1 MFKAGFPSMF
11 FQVFYIS
18 KEETRCPLVF
28 EIIKTGKKLKEER
41 ILDEGCSA
49 VISLGYGKRML
60 INGFVEDFSNIRR
73 EELLEVVDYDPI
85 KRNLLVIGPCEP
97 KPETSIHWMI
107 HYARDEVN
115 VVIQI
120 NDEGLIDELKN
131 KIPTVEKDGVI
142 GSIEQVK
149 NVMKHLRD
157 SRVVGVKNLGVLFV
171 GSSVEEVEN
180 LVLETIKKDKN

>member
-1 MFKAGFPSMF
+1 MFKTGFPGMF
-11 FQVFYIS
+11 FQVFYVS

-28 EIIKTGKKLKEER
+28 DIIKIGKKLKEQQV
-41 ILDEGCSA
+41 LDEGTSA
-49 VISLGYGKRML
+49 VISLGYGRRML

-97 KPETSIHWMI
+97 EPETSVHWMI

-120 NDEGLIDELKN
+120 NDENLLGDLKS
-131 KIPTVEKDGVI
+131 KIPVVEKGNVI

-149 NVMKHLRD
+149 NVMKGLRN
-157 SRVVGVKNLGVLFV
+157 SKMVGIKNLGVLFV

-180 LVLETIKKDKN
+180 LVLETIKKR